1 MADVKV
7 QQKPEKPVTVSH
19 LSPPPGT
26 YIIKLPTNQIF
37 RVPTPE
43 NALRFE
49 QLSRRNKKY
58 SGCCLC
64 FIVLNFFFLFM
75 VSAAVISYFVIRPK
89 SPNYSINNVSIKSF
103 NLTATVTFPSLPPH
117 VSPEFDLTFTA
128 VNPNNKIGIHYE
140 KGSSVQVFYKNVN
153 LFDGVL
159 PQLFQPSKNVTVFK
173 SALEGNS
180 AMAEMITSS
189 VHDELVAAEK
199 TGTVPLMVIVRAPV
213 KFKLDSVKTWTMNVK
228 VRCDVTVDKLTAK
241 SKIQSKNCHYGVNF
255 W

>member
-1 MADVKV
+1 MVDDKV
-7 QQKPEKPVTVSH
+7 QPNTEKPVTVPH
-19 LSPPPGT
+19 LSPPPST
-26 YIIKLPTNQIF
+26 YIIKLPRDHIF

-43 NALRFE
+43 NAFHFE
-49 QLSRRNKKY
+49 QLSRRNKKH

-64 FIVLNFFFLFM
+64 SIVLSFFFLLLI
-75 VSAAVISYFVIRPK
+75 SASVISYFVILPK
-89 SPNYSINNVSIKSF
+89 SPNYTINNVSIKSF
-103 NLTATVTFPSLPPH
+103 NLTTVTSPSLPPH
-117 VSPEFDLTFTA
+117 ISPEFDITFTA

-159 PQLFQPSKNVTVFK
+159 PPFFQPNKNVTVFK
-173 SALEGNS
+173 TVLEGNS

-189 VHDELVAAEK
+189 VHDELVGAEK

-213 KFKLDSVKTWTMNVK
+213 KFKLGSVKTWTMNFK